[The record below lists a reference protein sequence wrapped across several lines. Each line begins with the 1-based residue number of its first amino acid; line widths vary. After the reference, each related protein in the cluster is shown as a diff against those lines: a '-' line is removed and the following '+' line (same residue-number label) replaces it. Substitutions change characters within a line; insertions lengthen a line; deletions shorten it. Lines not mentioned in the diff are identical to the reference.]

1 MGEGGRLP
9 GDPVHL
15 QVVWVAVAARGVVAD
30 DDVGID
36 LIEDCAHP
44 SGRREGLLVGEAEG
58 MLAVQ
63 AGVGVAE
70 GFDAIDAEGI
80 GGGCEFGAAAQCE
93 IAGELGRGE
102 AGLAVG
108 GDDEDDPEALR
119 GCPRHGAGGEECLVV
134 GMRVDEDNRARPG
147 GGAEHRVIVSYRR
160 PVRIAHVTDCYL
172 PRTGGIETQVR
183 ALAMQQRSAGDD
195 VRIITATGGRDGV
208 FSGDDVVDGLPVHR
222 VAARLPF
229 DLPIHL
235 RTRREVAQILRT
247 HPVDVVHIHAGVVSP
262 FAWGALRAAH
272 EVGLPV
278 LVTVHS
284 VWGPLA
290 RPGFRASRA
299 VVRWDAWGA
308 QLSAVSDVAAAE
320 IARALPGAGEV
331 LVLPNAIDPADWS
344 TYRVEGEPEELR
356 ISTVMRL
363 APRKRIIPFLKIID
377 QAQRALQ
384 GTPRLRVAVIGD
396 GPERARAER
405 FVRDHGLESS
415 VSFLG
420 RLDRAEI
427 LEVFANTDLFL
438 QPSVKESFG
447 LAALEARSAG
457 LPIIARSQTGTTQFV
472 HDGVEGLLA
481 DSDAGMAQAIMRVAR
496 DRALLDRIAAHN
508 ESTPPD
514 DTWPRLL
521 ALVHEAYLAAQS
533 RSSA

>member
-1 MGEGGRLP
+1 M
-9 GDPVHL
+9 
-15 QVVWVAVAARGVVAD
+15 
-30 DDVGID
+30 
-36 LIEDCAHP
+36 
-44 SGRREGLLVGEAEG
+44 
-58 MLAVQ
+58 
-63 AGVGVAE
+63 
-70 GFDAIDAEGI
+70 
-80 GGGCEFGAAAQCE
+80 
-93 IAGELGRGE
+93 
-102 AGLAVG
+102 
-108 GDDEDDPEALR
+108 
-119 GCPRHGAGGEECLVV
+119 
-134 GMRVDEDNRARPG
+134 
-147 GGAEHRVIVSYRR
+147 
-160 PVRIAHVTDCYL
+160 RIAHVTDCYL

-195 VRIITATGGRDGV
+195 VRIITATGGREGV
-208 FSGDDVVDGLPVHR
+208 FSGDDIVDGLPVHR

-229 DLPIHL
+229 DLPIHP

-320 IARALPGAGEV
+320 IARALPGAGPV
-331 LVLPNAIDPADWS
+331 LVLPNAIDPSDWQ
-344 TYRVEGEPEELR
+344 TYRVEGEPDELR

-363 APRKRIIPFLKIID
+363 APRKRIIPFLRIID

-384 GTPRLRVAVIGD
+384 GVPRLRVAVVGD

-405 FVRDHGLESS
+405 FARDHGLAST

-472 HDGVEGLLA
+472 RDGIEGLLA
-481 DSDAGMAQAIMRVAR
+481 DTDAGLAQAIMRLAR
-496 DRALLDRIAAHN
+496 DRALLGRIAHHN
-508 ESTPPD
+508 EAIPPA
-514 DTWPRLL
+514 DTWPRVLG
-521 ALVHEAYLAAQS
+521 LVHDAYAAA
-533 RSSA
+533 RMRD